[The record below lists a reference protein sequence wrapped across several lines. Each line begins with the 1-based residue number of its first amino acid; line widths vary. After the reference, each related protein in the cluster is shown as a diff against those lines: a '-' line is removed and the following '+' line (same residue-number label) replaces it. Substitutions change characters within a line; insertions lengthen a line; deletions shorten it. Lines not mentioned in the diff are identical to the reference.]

1 MHCEL
6 ALITGF
12 QLGMQKAPYL
22 KAIPIATLTESWDST
37 GRTSLSSLKMHF
49 VPGKL

>member
-6 ALITGF
+6 ALITGS

-22 KAIPIATLTESWDST
+22 KAVPTATLTESWDST
-37 GRTSLSSLKMHF
+37 GGTSLSNLKMHF